1 MSPVEPKEHSRDAS
15 HRQERG
21 ILVRNRTRIAATT
34 LSVLGMSAMAL
45 NTTAPSATAAT
56 ATHRVASVVSHSVS
70 SASAQATLAYWTP
83 ARLQAAKV
91 VSEVVTKAPR
101 LASPAVAKPNGKAG
115 AVAGGLPAGVSG
127 SASAA
132 HAASAVT
139 PAAFSYPFPYDS
151 FTLPNGAFKR
161 YPFKEN
167 GAIFFVNDGSDFA
180 CSGTTVAGVNGSADE
195 NEVWTAGHC
204 VANTEG
210 GNEFDSSAI
219 FIPAYNGSLTDFDP
233 FGEFV
238 AYDFETTTA
247 WINNGDFSE
256 DMGSMLVGNSSKK
269 HAETLGDLTG
279 WEGFAWN
286 QNVNEQFVTFGYPVA
301 APYNGNSMV
310 EDIAATAVSDT
321 GIGGAGPAPTGIG
334 SPLTPG
340 SSGGAWNIDW
350 SESGPGYING
360 ENDYKYPSTEPD
372 AMYSPYFTSLA
383 NTVRCFGA
391 SSC

>member
-1 MSPVEPKEHSRDAS
+1 MSPVAPKDHNQAAG

-21 ILVRNRTRIAATT
+21 ILARNRTRVAVSA
-34 LSVLGMSAMAL
+34 LSVLGMSALAL
-45 NTTAPSATAAT
+45 STTAPGAAAAT
-56 ATHRVASVVSHSVS
+56 THHAPAVVNHSVS
-70 SASAQATLAYWTP
+70 SASRQATLAYWTP
-83 ARLQAAKV
+83 ARLRSAKIVTAAA
-91 VSEVVTKAPR
+91 THAPR
-101 LASPAVAKPNGKAG
+101 MASPAVAKPNGKAG
-115 AVAGGLPAGVSG
+115 AVKGGLPAGA
-127 SASAA
+127 SASASVA
-132 HAASAVT
+132 LAAPSAT

-151 FTLPNGAFKR
+151 FTLPNSAYQK
-161 YPFKEN
+161 YPYREN

-180 CSGTTVAGVNGSADE
+180 CSGTTVAGVNGSSDE

-219 FIPAYNGSLTDFDP
+219 FIPAYNGAVTDFDP

-247 WINNGDFSE
+247 WLDNGDFSE
-256 DMGSMLVGNSSKK
+256 DMGAMLVGDSSKK
-269 HAETLGDLTG
+269 HKDTVGDLTG

-301 APYNGNSMV
+301 SPYNGNSMV

-321 GIGGAGPAPTGIG
+321 GIGGAGSAPTGIG
-334 SPLTPG
+334 SPLTGG

-350 SESGPGYING
+350 SATGPGYING
-360 ENDYKYPSTEPD
+360 QNDYKYSSQPD
-372 AMYSPYFTSLA
+372 AIYSPYFTSLA